1 MLEGLPGDAR
11 RVVGLPRCGASCH
24 FVELLEPRGRQPL
37 GGHPAGGHRVV
48 AAAVERCG
56 HVGRDDAGTA
66 GDILAAGDPAS
77 VVVAY
82 AAAVAR
88 ASGVIGSHLAPVVV
102 SREGEC
108 AQGLNHQ
115 PRHDVLALVLVL
127 GVDPFAV
134 EYADVVVEDTVSVAV
149 DQSAVELCAQVASRG
164 VDAANVGEPHQ
175 AADRHRIF
183 DEFVFERH
191 VVRVLDR
198 ERNLELSDLHV
209 EGFQRFVAQV
219 DVDDLGRCE
228 FELQPVVD
236 LGRNVALEVHAGA
249 FDEEGRCVVAPFVTQ
264 LQIAGDAR
272 EARQD
277 PVGGRRPAFERFD
290 LRREAFDGSSERV
303 ALLRGAPC
311 RRKEAGGDRQRKEES
326 LHGS

>member
-1 MLEGLPGDAR
+1 MRP
-11 RVVGLPRCGASCH
+11 
-24 FVELLEPRGRQPL
+24 
-37 GGHPAGGHRVV
+37 
-48 AAAVERCG
+48 
-56 HVGRDDAGTA
+56 
-66 GDILAAGDPAS
+66 
-77 VVVAY
+77 
-82 AAAVAR
+82 
-88 ASGVIGSHLAPVVV
+88 GVIGAYFAPVVV
-102 SREGEC
+102 SRERER

-127 GVDPFAV
+127 DVDPFAV
-134 EYADVVVEDTVSVAV
+134 EYADVVVEDAVSVAV

-164 VDAANVGEPHQ
+164 VDTADVGEPHQ

-290 LRREAFDGSSERV
+290 LRERRSTVAASESRCCAAPRV
-303 ALLRGAPC
+303 AGKRPAATASARRSLFMDRKDCFAAAKFERYSRISLR
-311 RRKEAGGDRQRKEES
+311 ENT
-326 LHGS
+326 